1 MSKIAVFN
9 NNGKE
14 VDHFE
19 IDMMIESS
27 ELNTQVVHDVV
38 IGYLANQRMGNAST
52 KSRGEVQAT
61 TKKPWRQKGT
71 GRARIGTVT
80 SPVWRGGGIAFG
92 PKPRDHRQNITAKMK
107 KSALKNVFAD
117 KVLNGDVV
125 IVDKIQCEAPKTKT
139 LVTLLN
145 NLNLSG
151 VKTLILTA
159 EYNYNVIKS
168 ASNIPGVSVMVVKD
182 CHTYACINNDK
193 ILIEK
198 DAVQVIK
205 DRLI

>member
-1 MSKIAVFN
+1 MSKIAVLN
-9 NNGKE
+9 SSGKE
-14 VDHFE
+14 VDHLE
-19 IDMMIESS
+19 LDLMIESS
-27 ELNTQVVHDVV
+27 DINTQVVHDVV

-92 PKPRDHRQNITAKMK
+92 PKPRDHRQNITSKMR

-117 KVLNGDVV
+117 KLSNGNV
-125 IVDKIQCEAPKTKT
+125 IVIDKIYCEEPKTKT
-139 LVTLLN
+139 IVALLN
-145 NLNLSG
+145 NLNLAG

-159 EYNYNVIKS
+159 DYNYNVVKS
-168 ASNIPGVSVMVVKD
+168 ASNIPGVSVMFVKD
-182 CHTYACINNDK
+182 CHTYACINNNK

-198 DAVQVIK
+198 DAVQSIK